1 MKISCTKENLSE
13 ALSLVSGITGKNI
26 NLPILNNILIKVT
39 DNKVEFIATNL
50 ETAVIVVVRAK
61 VEEVGSFTVPARTLT
76 DFVSLLPSQT
86 ISFSVKDNELLVA
99 CGKSATKIKG
109 TSAEDYP
116 IIPSLPEGKGY
127 LVSAELLRD
136 ALNKVL
142 PAVARNDIRPEL
154 SGLFVFFDADNKQ
167 IVMAATDSY
176 RLAEKKIKLE
186 QGEKEMKVIVPFR
199 AAQEINHLLTG
210 VGGGEQKETN
220 ARILVGDN
228 QIVVLFNNAVVISRL
243 VEGQYPD
250 YTQIIPKDFSTTVT
264 IDTGK
269 MVKEMKAS
277 GLFTTT
283 GVNAVTL
290 GIKPKQNIME
300 ISSTSSQTGEYNSE
314 LEVEVKGNEATVL
327 LNNRYV
333 LDGLNNFSTL
343 ETSLKINNGDSAC
356 LFAPKGDESYLYI
369 VMPIRV

>member
-1 MKISCTKENLSE
+1 MKISCTKENLTE
-13 ALSLVSGITGKNI
+13 ALSLVSGVTGKNI

-39 DNKVEFIATNL
+39 ENKVEFIATNL
-50 ETAVIVVVRAK
+50 ETAVIVIVRAK
-61 VEEVGSFTVPARTLT
+61 VEEIGSFTVPARTLT
-76 DFVSLLPSQT
+76 DFISLLPNQT
-86 ISFSVKDNELLVA
+86 INFNVKDNELLVT

-109 TSAEDYP
+109 SSAEDFP
-116 IIPSLPEGKGY
+116 IIPTLPDGKGY
-127 LVSAELLRD
+127 LVSAALFKD

-142 PAVARNDIRPEL
+142 PAVAKNDIRPEL
-154 SGLFVFFDADNKQ
+154 SGLFVFFDAENKQ

-186 QGEKEMKVIVPFR
+186 QGEKELKVIIPLR
-199 AAQEINHLLTG
+199 AAQEINHLLTSIND
-210 VGGGEQKETN
+210 GEEKEKN
-220 ARILVGDN
+220 ARILVGEN
-228 QIVVLFNNAVVISRL
+228 QIVVLFNNAEVISRL

-250 YTQIIPKDFSTTVT
+250 YTQIIPKDFNTTVT
-264 IDTGK
+264 IDTAK
-269 MVKEMKAS
+269 LIKEMKAS

-290 GIKPKQNIME
+290 GIKPKQNIVE
-300 ISSTSSQTGEYNSE
+300 ITSTSSQTGEYSSE
-314 LEVEVKGNEATVL
+314 LEVEVKGEENTVL

-369 VMPIRV
+369 VMPIRQ

>member
-369 VMPIRV
+369 VMPIRQ

>member
-13 ALSLVSGITGKNI
+13 ALSLVSGVTGKNI

-50 ETAVIVVVRAK
+50 ETAVIVAVRAK
-61 VEEVGSFTVPARTLT
+61 VEEAGSFTVPARTLT
-76 DFVSLLPSQT
+76 DFVSLLPNQT
-86 ISFSVKDNELLVA
+86 INFNVKDNELLVT

-116 IIPSLPEGKGY
+116 IIPTLPDGKGY
-127 LVSAELLRD
+127 LVSAELFKD

-142 PAVARNDIRPEL
+142 PAVAKNDIRPEL
-154 SGLFVFFDADNKQ
+154 SGLFVLFDAANKQ
-167 IVMAATDSY
+167 VVMAATDSY

-186 QGEKEMKVIVPFR
+186 QGEKEIKVIIPFR
-199 AAQEINHLLTG
+199 AAQEINHLLMSANNDD
-210 VGGGEQKETN
+210 EKEKN
-220 ARILVGDN
+220 ARILIGDN
-228 QIVVLFNNAVVISRL
+228 QIVVLFNNAEVISRL

-250 YTQIIPKDFSTTVT
+250 YTQIIPKDFNTIVT

-283 GVNAVTL
+283 GVNAVSL

-300 ISSTSSQTGEYNSE
+300 ISSTSSQTGEYSSE
-314 LEVEVKGNEATVL
+314 LEVEIKGDENTVL

-333 LDGLNNFSTL
+333 LDGLNNFNTL

-356 LFAPKGDESYLYI
+356 LFAPKGDDSYLYI
-369 VMPIRV
+369 VMPIRQ

>member
-1 MKISCTKENLSE
+1 MKISCTKENLTE
-13 ALSLVSGITGKNI
+13 ALSLVSGVTGKNI
-26 NLPILNNILIKVT
+26 NLPILNNILIKVNE
-39 DNKVEFIATNL
+39 NKIEFIATNL
-50 ETAVIVVVRAK
+50 ETAITVVVRGKA
-61 VEEVGSFTVPARTLT
+61 EEPGSFTVPARTLT
-76 DFVSLLPSQT
+76 DFVSLLPNQT
-86 ISFSVKDNELLVA
+86 INFDVKDNELLVA

-109 TSAEDYP
+109 VSAEDFP
-116 IIPSLPEGKGY
+116 IIPALPDGEGY
-127 LVSAELLRD
+127 LVSAALFRD

-154 SGLFVFFDADNKQ
+154 SGLFIFFDTTNKQ
-167 IVMAATDSY
+167 MVFAATDSY

-186 QGEKEMKVIVPFR
+186 QGEKELKVIVPFR
-199 AAQEINHLLTG
+199 AAQEINHVLTS
-210 VGGGEQKETN
+210 VGDGEEKEKN
-220 ARILVGDN
+220 ARILVSDN
-228 QIVVLFNNAVVISRL
+228 QIVVLFNNAEVISRL

-250 YTQIIPKDFSTTVT
+250 YTQIIPKDFSTIVT

-369 VMPIRV
+369 VMPIRQ